1 MQKQKAELMN
11 KKIMELTKTI
21 IDINGN
27 PAQQRYTEDVYDE
40 DGNKSQKISSKD
52 LTLSSA
58 IIDAVLIQVDP
69 DNINEKDHL
78 MRYGIYLKVKEG
90 NSDFTE
96 EETNLIKECISKRYV
111 PLYAG
116 QLLTLINK

>member
-1 MQKQKAELMN
+1 
-11 KKIMELTKTI
+11 MELTKTI

>member
-1 MQKQKAELMN
+1 
-11 KKIMELTKTI
+11 MELTKTI

-58 IIDAVLIQVDP
+58 I
-69 DNINEKDHL
+69 
-78 MRYGIYLKVKEG
+78 M
-90 NSDFTE
+90 
-96 EETNLIKECISKRYV
+96 
-111 PLYAG
+111 
-116 QLLTLINK
+116 